1 MPYFIQPL
9 KFQTAFT
16 CGVSQCLDSAMVVI
30 TSAVERNLADTRS
43 FSALSN
49 HRADFCCRSNVTC
62 HRATQGLV
70 QGRSSCQNLST
81 ACRNDLGIDVTRR
94 AVYAQSVHIQLTDLG
109 SGPACATESCL
120 FLHVHS
126 LKPYFFLASLRYTFS
141 SR

>member
-16 CGVSQCLDSAMVVI
+16 CGIGQRLDSTMVVI
-30 TSAVERNLADTRS
+30 SSAVKCNLADTSS
-43 FSALSN
+43 FSALCN
-49 HRADFCCRSNVTC
+49 HRADFCCSSNVTC
-62 HRATQGLV
+62 HRATQGFV
-70 QGRSSCQNLST
+70 QGRSSCQNLGT
-81 ACRNDLGIDVTRR
+81 ACRNDLGVDV
-94 AVYAQSVHIQLTDLG
+94 AWSAIHAQTIHIQLADLG

-120 FLHVHS
+120 FLHVHC